1 MKCKSLKEKCKNNW
15 PNLIKKEIRISV
27 FQDKLKM
34 SWILIVIKIS

>member
-15 PNLIKKEIRISV
+15 LNLIKKEIRISV